1 MVWSLLVSVMYLI
14 DTIVLWWLLKEDSD
28 YWSSLG
34 SAAGLSHARMP
45 AAEGQNLLLE
55 SFISDE
61 PVKINSRE
69 QVERTING
77 HTQALLP
84 TFPFTQLRLL
94 KQIRSPFTLSSDEV
108 VMEEMQGSV
117 FVGVQHFI
125 SGFFAMV
132 RGTGRATAE
141 RASRR
146 RLQAPR
152 RCACPCMESGRMWV
166 GWSANPYFNPI
177 PQPEEPARSIVRG
190 GSWRSWR
197 LVLAPIPGGWA
208 HRQPRYLE
216 GRLPPHAHSRS
227 SPPDLGATATRPGSG
242 CGIAWSSSTPAAA
255 WT

>member
-1 MVWSLLVSVMYLI
+1 MYI
-14 DTIVLWWLLKEDSD
+14 TETFVLWWLLKKDSD

-108 VMEEMQGSV
+108 VVEETQESV

-125 SGFFAMV
+125 SGFFAML
-132 RGTGRATAE
+132 RGTGSTEE

-166 GWSANPYFNPI
+166 GWSTNPYFNPI

>member
-1 MVWSLLVSVMYLI
+1 MVSAMYLI

-61 PVKINSRE
+61 PVKINSRR

-108 VMEEMQGSV
+108 VMEETQGSV

-132 RGTGRATAE
+132 RGTGSSAE

-152 RCACPCMESGRMWV
+152 RCACPCIESGRMWV

-177 PQPEEPARSIVRG
+177 PQPEEPARSIVG
-190 GSWRSWR
+190 
-197 LVLAPIPGGWA
+197 GGWA
-208 HRQPRYLE
+208 HGQPRCLE

-242 CGIAWSSSTPAAA
+242 SGIAWSSSTPAAA

>member
-1 MVWSLLVSVMYLI
+1 MVWSLLVSAMYLI
-14 DTIVLWWLLKEDSD
+14 DTIVLWWLLKKDSD

-108 VMEEMQGSV
+108 VVEETQESV

-132 RGTGRATAE
+132 RGTGSSAE

-177 PQPEEPARSIVRG
+177 PQPEEPARSSVG
-190 GSWRSWR
+190 
-197 LVLAPIPGGWA
+197 GGWA
-208 HRQPRYLE
+208 HGQPRCLE